1 MLGRLQAGFTDT
13 QDLNFYEHETIE
25 SGIFNQLNPGNLS
38 PESEEF
44 QNLAEQAHLQTLQQQ
59 GIPYAP
65 GFQAQLYHPS
75 VINQYPDYFNAATHL
90 AIKP

>member
-1 MLGRLQAGFTDT
+1 MLARLRAGFADP

-25 SGIFNQLNPGNLS
+25 SGIFNQINPGNLS

-44 QNLAEQAHLQTLQQQ
+44 QNLAEQAHLQTLKQQ

-75 VINQYPDYFNAATHL
+75 VILQYPNNFSPATL
-90 AIKP
+90 QAIKP